1 MQRRDLMQIMGV
13 SALASHVPLA
23 DARAAH
29 ATGTPSSDD
38 NAARHQGWQ
47 NWSASLPASTE
58 NIAVPQDM
66 AALKKLIGET
76 KGALRPVGSGHSWMP
91 LVPADGAIVRLDHF
105 GGVKSVDQKTGRAR
119 LGAGAQLK
127 ALSPALAEQG
137 LAFRNLGDIDVQT
150 LAGATATAT
159 HGTGKHLPCLAAEV
173 KGLEMVTGTGDVLR
187 INETENAAL
196 LPAAQVSLGALGIIT
211 EMEMQLVPRHK
222 LHRRVQFKPY
232 QEVLAAAQSL
242 WETHRNFEFYYLPFS
257 GTAMVIT
264 HDETDAEDTPRALDE
279 SDDGVMQ
286 LKALRDWLGWF
297 PWLRKKLLGAA
308 IANAPEENVIGES
321 WQLLSSARNVPFNEM
336 EYHLPPET
344 ALDALEQVR
353 AHIERNRPDVFF
365 PFECRMTAGDTAWLS
380 PFNEGPRISVAVHTH
395 APTSGHDAYDFL
407 FTDIEPIF
415 RAAGGRPHWGKLNSL
430 GADDLRAVYPRYDDF
445 AKLVRELDPEGRL
458 QNPYLRGL
466 FGEDA

>member
-1 MQRRDLMQIMGV
+1 MQRRELMQILGV
-13 SALASHVPLA
+13 SALAAQMPG
-23 DARAAH
+23 AAKSAS
-29 ATGTPSSDD
+29 AT
-38 NAARHQGWQ
+38 AAQVAQGWQ
-47 NWSASLPASTE
+47 NWSASLPASTD
-58 NIAVPQDM
+58 NIAMPQDM
-66 AALKKLIGET
+66 AALKKLISET
-76 KGALRPVGSGHSWMP
+76 TGALRPVGSGHSWMP

-105 GGVKSVDQKTGRAR
+105 DGVKSVNVTTGRAR
-119 LGAGAQLK
+119 LGAGARLK
-127 ALSPALAEQG
+127 DLSPALAEQG

-159 HGTGKHLPCLAAEV
+159 HGTGKNLPCLAAEIH
-173 KGLEMVTGTGDVLR
+173 GLELVTGAGDVLR
-187 INETENAAL
+187 INEAENTDL

-211 EMEMQLVPRHK
+211 EMEVQLVPRHK

-232 QEVLAAAQSL
+232 QEVLAQAESL
-242 WETHRNFEFYYLPFS
+242 WDTHRNFEFFYLPFS

-264 HDETDAEDTPRALDE
+264 HDETDAEDTVRAQDE

-344 ALDALEQVR
+344 ALDALEEVR

-380 PFNEGPRISVAVHTH
+380 PFNEGPRVSIAVHTH
-395 APTSGHDAYDFL
+395 APKSGHDAYEFL
-407 FTDIEPIF
+407 FTDIEPIL
-415 RAAGGRPHWGKLNSL
+415 RRHGGRPHWGKLNSL
-430 GADDLRAVYPRYDDF
+430 GADDLRALYPRFDDF
-445 AKLVRELDPEGRL
+445 AALVRELDPDGRL

-466 FGEDA
+466 FGAGA